1 LPNIRPEQI
10 HPTAYK
16 PALPA
21 KDDVMKTFCSVQAS
35 SIPNSADEESEPVVF
50 HVLCEADRRP
60 SPGIFITGISGDLKD
75 SSDRCPFILHADGR
89 GDYGAACDGE
99 PDRFFN
105 TNFRSKR
112 MEKGELFTVYY
123 VDRDR
128 GNRELTAT
136 YRITSVRPLAGA
148 VGL

>member
-1 LPNIRPEQI
+1 V
-10 HPTAYK
+10 K
-16 PALPA
+16 S
-21 KDDVMKTFCSVQAS
+21 FFSVQAS
-35 SIPNSADEESEPVVF
+35 SLPNSVSEESSPVVF
-50 HVLCEADRRP
+50 HVLCEEDLRP
-60 SPGIFITGISGDLKD
+60 SPRIFITGISGNLKD

-123 VDRDR
+123 IDSDR

-136 YRITSVRPLAGA
+136 YRITNVTKLTGA
-148 VGL
+148 DVF